1 MENESERGG
10 AQRSHRRGSRYRAR
24 RRAVELLFEAELR
37 DTDPVTLAEERVEL
51 AREENSEVR
60 SVPEYAQH
68 IIHGV
73 AVELDDVDATIE
85 RHLTESWELDR
96 LAATERAIL
105 RVAVWEL
112 LFNPDVPGP
121 AAVAQGVDLAAE
133 LAGPESTAWCNAL
146 LDKVAHHRDSIRHRI
161 AMDRDAVGAQRVT
174 AEEAGPGAAVYPGTE
189 SERDSTQATEAL
201 EAAAREP
208 EEAEAAPRPAAE
220 DSGGEPTEGG
230 APAAG

>member
-24 RRAVELLFEAELR
+24 RRAVELLYEAELR
-37 DTDPVTLAEERVEL
+37 DTDPVALAEERVEL
-51 AREENSEVR
+51 AREENSDVR

-68 IIHGV
+68 IIAGV

-121 AAVAQGVDLAAE
+121 AAVGQGVDLAAE

-146 LDKVAHHRDSIRHRI
+146 LDKVAQHRDSIRHRI
-161 AMDRDAVGAQRVT
+161 AMERDAAMSSRVPCRWT
-174 AEEAGPGAAVYPGTE
+174 NTTCG
-189 SERDSTQATEAL
+189 
-201 EAAAREP
+201 AAARI
-208 EEAEAAPRPAAE
+208 R
-220 DSGGEPTEGG
+220 SR
-230 APAAG
+230 